1 MPATPKILLAPDLV
15 KFLNYLKSDHN
26 TKRQKTN
33 CIRNYAMACLM
44 VEAGLRVG
52 EVVKV
57 RIESLWFAGKPVT
70 TLVVSSVIAKNHK
83 QRSIPV
89 SERLC
94 GAILDLSESDYWV
107 PDQTGADFA
116 FSGECKTYTMSTR
129 QVERIFNRAGMKSI
143 GRPVNP
149 HMLRHTFATRL
160 MKVTD
165 MRTVQM
171 LLGHSN
177 LSSTQ
182 VYTHPNGEEMR
193 KAIDAVNFDADYLQK
208 GISY

>member
-1 MPATPKILLAPDLV
+1 MPKILLAPDLV
-15 KFLNYLKSDHN
+15 KFLNYIKNDHH
-26 TKRQKTN
+26 TERQKIK

-57 RIESLWFAGKPVT
+57 RIEHLWFSLKPVT
-70 TLVVSSVIAKNHK
+70 NLIVTSDIAKNHK
-83 QRSIPV
+83 QREIPV
-89 SERLC
+89 SERLY
-94 GAILDLSESDYWV
+94 GSILDLHEYFWSIDYRISSCN
-107 PDQTGADFA
+107 A
-116 FSGECKTYTMSTR
+116 FSASAESPALSSR
-129 QVERIFNRAGMKSI
+129 QVERIFNRAGMNSI

-165 MRTVQM
+165 MRTVQT

>member
-1 MPATPKILLAPDLV
+1 MSMSPHTLSSQDLLA
-15 KFLNYLKSDHN
+15 FLNYLKSCHN
-26 TKRQKTN
+26 TTRQRQI
-33 CIRNYAMACLM
+33 CIRNYCMACLM

-52 EVVKV
+52 EVVKL
-57 RIESLWFAGKPVT
+57 RIEHLWFSSKPVI
-70 TLVVSSVIAKNHK
+70 TLVVSESIAKNHVL
-83 QRSIPV
+83 RSIPV
-89 SERLC
+89 SERLTF
-94 GAILDLSESDYWV
+94 AILDIAESYWGV
-107 PDQTGADFA
+107 PDQTGYEYA
-116 FSGECKTYTMSTR
+116 FSGGNGTEPLTSR
-129 QVERIFNRAGMKSI
+129 QVERIFSKAGLKSI

-182 VYTHPNGEEMR
+182 VYTHPDADGMR
-193 KAIDAVNFDADYLQK
+193 QAIDAVSFQPR
-208 GISY
+208 S

>member
-15 KFLNYLKSDHN
+15 KFLNYIKNDHH
-26 TKRQKTN
+26 TERQKIM
-33 CIRNYAMACLM
+33 CVRNYAMACLM

-57 RIESLWFAGKPVT
+57 RIEHLWFSYKPVT
-70 TLVVSSVIAKNHK
+70 NLIVTSDIAKNHK
-83 QRSIPV
+83 QREIPV

-94 GAILDLSESDYWV
+94 GSILDLHESFWTIDNRIS
-107 PDQTGADFA
+107 ACNA
-116 FSGECKTYTMSTR
+116 FSASAESPSLSSR
-129 QVERIFNRAGMKSI
+129 QVERIFNRAGMNSI

-193 KAIDAVNFDADYLQK
+193 KAIDSVTFNADCSKPNITY
-208 GISY
+208 